1 MKEETEGSMRHV
13 ILVRYGEISLK
24 GLNRNY
30 FIDLLVKNIRN
41 VLKHLDSVKVQ
52 KIQGRIIVHISDE
65 QLSEGLTAVQKVFGI
80 VSVSPAVV
88 VESDMAVIEQVVLE
102 EARKVSFKTFKVSA
116 KRGDKRFPIQSPEIG
131 RRLGAVILKNIDGLK
146 VDMHQPELNMWVEV
160 REETYIYHE
169 FIPCHG
175 GLPVGCSGKTALL
188 LSGGIDSPVAG
199 WMMAKRGVE
208 LIGVYFHSFPFTSDR
223 AKEKVI
229 DLAKIVSQYC
239 GRFSLYVVPFTD
251 IQTKIVEVC
260 PERQTTIII
269 RRYMMR
275 IAQEIARRNGAMSL
289 TTGESLGQVASQTQE
304 GLNATN
310 AVVDLPVF
318 RPLIGMDKQEIV
330 AIAEDI
336 GTFETSILPYED
348 CCTIFVPKHPE
359 TRPKREVVEKSEIP
373 MAAIVGPMI
382 EKAIADAEVIR
393 V

>member
-1 MKEETEGSMRHV
+1 M
-13 ILVRYGEISLK
+13 
-24 GLNRNY
+24 
-30 FIDLLVKNIRN
+30 LVKNILN
-41 VLKHLDSVKVQ
+41 VLKHLESASVQ

-65 QLSEGLTAVQKVFGI
+65 ELADGLAAVQKVFGI

-88 VESDMAVIEQVVLE
+88 VESEMAVIEKVVLD
-102 EARKVSFKTFKVSA
+102 EARKVDFKTFKVSA

-131 RRLGAVILKNIDGLK
+131 RRLGAVILKNIEGLK
-146 VDMHQPELNMWVEV
+146 VDMHNPELNLWVEV

-169 FIPCHG
+169 FIPCNG

-229 DLAKIVSQYC
+229 DLAKIVAKYC
-239 GRFSLYVVPFTD
+239 GRFSLYVVPFTE

-275 IAQEIARRNGAMSL
+275 IAQEIAKKHGALSL

-304 GLNATN
+304 GLNSTN

-330 AIAEDI
+330 EIAQRI

-359 TRPKREVVEKSEIP
+359 TKPKREVVEKSEKP
-373 MAAIVGPMI
+373 MEEIVGPMI
-382 EKAIADAEVIR
+382 EKAIQDAEIIHV
-393 V
+393 